1 MLSELAHAPMTQH
14 AGMKEIL
21 IDGRQLVLE
30 HRVEMLEHLGIA
42 LHDRLRSFD
51 ALAERPL
58 EGASSR
64 LLGDEAY
71 AR

>member
-30 HRVEMLEHLGIA
+30 HDVEVLEHLGIA
-42 LHDRLRSFD
+42 LHDRLRF
-51 ALAERPL
+51 LHF
-58 EGASSR
+58 
-64 LLGDEAY
+64 
-71 AR
+71 